1 MKGYLFVY
9 TLTILGMMG
18 ALFSP
23 YMGICIYILFGVLS
37 PNALW
42 YYSLDDTFLNSGL
55 GFSEVVAYPTIVGWT
70 LNHFG
75 NMNLGKAT
83 LPIICLACY
92 CGWVLLSL
100 IAAGWNVYGW
110 VQIFMNIRLFLA
122 ILIVV
127 SLCNTFQQLRI
138 FVWILVFS
146 FGFIA
151 FELNMSYLQGF
162 NRLQITGY
170 AGMDN
175 NFFAVSM
182 VVGTVLAFF
191 TGISEKNIALKGL
204 AFFFALLQA
213 HVIMFSMSRGG
224 MLGLIIAFM
233 CTVIVLP
240 KNTQNLT
247 FIFLGAAIGASLW
260 GPTPRERFMTAFA
273 NMEDL
278 DGSAMSRI
286 TSWKNCLVVMKE
298 KPAFGVG
305 VKNWTRYS
313 TGRFGM
319 FLEAHSTWFQT
330 AVDSGIPAL
339 LFLMGFF
346 GFTVLQTMPFI
357 FGGARAPNPE
367 INTYMQMVF
376 VASVAYCASAQFVSL
391 YSLEGVFYTVTI
403 GLIGLK
409 LTFLKKLEDDQR
421 ETEEMLEMQR
431 DMGYSYTR

>member
-9 TLTILGMMG
+9 TLTILGMVG

-23 YMGICIYILFGVLS
+23 YMGICIYVLFGVLA

-42 YYSLDDTFLNSGL
+42 YYSLDETFLNSGL

-75 NMNLGKAT
+75 NLNIGKAT
-83 LPIICLACY
+83 LPLVCLAGYSC
-92 CGWVLLSL
+92 WVLFSL
-100 IAAGWNVYGW
+100 TATGWNPYGW
-110 VQIFMNIRLFLA
+110 VQILMNVRLLLA
-122 ILIVV
+122 ILIVL
-127 SLCNTFQQLRI
+127 SLCDTLRRLRI
-138 FVWILVFS
+138 FVWILIFS
-146 FGFIA
+146 FGFVA

-162 NRLQITGY
+162 NRLQMTGY

-182 VVGTVLAFF
+182 VVGAVLAFF
-191 TGISEKNIALKGL
+191 TGLAEKNIALKGI
-204 AFFFALLQA
+204 AFFAAVLQA

-224 MLGLIIAFM
+224 MLGLLIAFVF
-233 CTVIVLP
+233 TVIVIP
-240 KNTQNLT
+240 KNAQNLT
-247 FIFLGAAIGASLW
+247 LIFIGAIIGVAIW

-278 DGSAMSRI
+278 DGSAMSRL
-286 TSWKNCLVVMKE
+286 TSWKNCAIVMKE
-298 KPAFGVG
+298 RPVFGVG
-305 VKNWTRYS
+305 VKNWTSYS
-313 TGRFGM
+313 TNRFGL

-339 LFLMGFF
+339 LFLLGFF
-346 GFTVLQTMPFI
+346 GFTIIRTLPYI
-357 FGGARAPNPE
+357 FGGARAPDPM
-367 INTYMQMVF
+367 IDIYMQMVF
-376 VASVAYCASAQFVSL
+376 VACVSYCLSAQFVSL
-391 YSLEGVFYTVTI
+391 YAMEGVFYTATI
-403 GLIGLK
+403 GLVGLK
-409 LTFLKKLEDDQR
+409 LTHLKKLEDDRR